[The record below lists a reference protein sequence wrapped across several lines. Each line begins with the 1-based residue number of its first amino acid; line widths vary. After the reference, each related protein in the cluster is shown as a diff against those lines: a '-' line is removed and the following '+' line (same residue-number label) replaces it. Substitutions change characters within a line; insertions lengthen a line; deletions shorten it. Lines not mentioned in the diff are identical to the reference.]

1 VAACDAFSPGDR
13 ARELTRR
20 FGEHVALRNVALSV
34 APGEIHALLGP
45 NGAGK
50 TTLLRILAGLTTPS
64 DGDVWVLGA
73 DASRAERAWRAQIGL
88 VPSGDRMLYLPLSG
102 LENLVFFARLH
113 GMSRRR
119 ARARAEE
126 VLVYVGLSHAA
137 KLRRAVPC
145 GETAGW
151 EVLARHAEAALGG
164 TRSAHRAAGAARG

>member
-119 ARARAEE
+119 ARARC
-126 VLVYVGLSHAA
+126 SS
-137 KLRRAVPC
+137 C

-151 EVLARHAEAALGG
+151 EVLARHAEAALGCP
-164 TRSAHRAAGAARG
+164 RSAHRAAGAARG